1 MNKNIKNLK
10 NLFILVYMLFIV
22 SLLISVFSLKA
33 LGADGVEG
41 VANWLN
47 NINISQKSLGTIGL
61 GVAAGGAA
69 LGIGILGRAL
79 LEGIYRNPQ
88 TTGSM
93 LVWFFVAFALAE
105 AQVLYVLFV
114 VLALLK

>member
-1 MNKNIKNLK
+1 MNNNKLK
-10 NLFILVYMLFIV
+10 NLFTIVYILFIV
-22 SLLISVFSLKA
+22 SLLISIFSLSA
-33 LGADGVEG
+33 LGAGEELG
-41 VANWLN
+41 NLLN
-47 NINISQKSLGTIGL
+47 NVNISQKALGTIGL

-114 VLALLK
+114 VLAILK